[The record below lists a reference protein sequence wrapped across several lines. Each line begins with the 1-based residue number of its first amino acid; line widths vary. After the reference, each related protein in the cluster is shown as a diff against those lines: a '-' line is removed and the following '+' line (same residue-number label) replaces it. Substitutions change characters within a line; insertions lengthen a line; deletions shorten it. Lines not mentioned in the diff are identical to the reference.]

1 MALFQIVAV
10 LVFNGPNAASL
21 IYQVITTNVTKDS
34 YRRAVEQSITSFIAT
49 YYYGQYASSFYCY
62 CLSKRFRNQLVV
74 SVKEVVGNVH
84 ANQVFPNNQQS
95 GTRT

>member
-21 IYQVITTNVTKDS
+21 IYQVITTNLVKDS
-34 YRRAVEQSITSFIAT
+34 YRRAVEQPITSFIAT
-49 YYYGQYASSFYCY
+49 YSYGPFASSFYCY

-74 SVKEVVGNVH
+74 SVKEVVGSIH
-84 ANQVFPNNQQS
+84 TNQVVPSTQRT